1 MPCPCSVPGRVV
13 LLGIGAMIELTNL
26 TTGARRVFS
35 GEVGGGGLQCVPLIV
50 TATKL
55 EATMACVA

>member
-1 MPCPCSVPGRVV
+1 
-13 LLGIGAMIELTNL
+13 MIELTNL